1 MGQNKMT
8 KIKDVII
15 NAFSC
20 SQQAPCNK
28 WVSEFFTDAPL
39 TINVPSVAFRQKAI
53 EWAKTG
59 DLFKAAVK
67 ENFKEDI
74 EIRRRGMTTFSLG
87 WSFADELL
95 KFPNEIDKLD
105 AYLLLDGCHT
115 KQLNNW
121 FCFAKRAAEGKAFF
135 VMAHSSIVP
144 PYISSTE
151 SNSKIFDSID
161 GAAISPC
168 IEVPDYILKAT
179 LPPDGIAISLAKSNG
194 TPAVSKHWAQDP
206 LIGFE
211 SAGNMTK
218 LHYGGNDR
226 PDHVYIAWYVSKR
239 LWQWFGTMWSISECI
254 TDMEKETESSSEET
268 VK

>member
-1 MGQNKMT
+1 MGRG
-8 KIKDVII
+8 V
-15 NAFSC
+15 F
-20 SQQAPCNK
+20 
-28 WVSEFFTDAPL
+28 EDAPL
-39 TINVPSVAFRQKAI
+39 TINVPSSIFRQKAI

-59 DLFKAAVK
+59 DLFAAAVK
-67 ENFKEDI
+67 ENFKKREI
-74 EIRRRGMTTFSLG
+74 EIKRRGLTTFSLG
-87 WSFADELL
+87 WSFADEML
-95 KFPNEIDKLD
+95 KYPNEINKLN

-115 KQLNNW
+115 KQLDNW
-121 FCFAKRAAEGKAFF
+121 FAFAKRAAEGKAFF

-151 SNSKIFDSID
+151 SNSKIFDSAKD
-161 GAAISPC
+161 AEFSPC
-168 IEVPDYILKAT
+168 VEVPDYILKAK

-194 TPAVSKHWAQDP
+194 TPAVSKHWTQDP

-218 LHYGGNDR
+218 LHYSGNDR

-239 LWQWFGTMWSISECI
+239 LWQWLGTEWSKIDNVISGA
-254 TDMEKETESSSEET
+254 EKETESSSEDT